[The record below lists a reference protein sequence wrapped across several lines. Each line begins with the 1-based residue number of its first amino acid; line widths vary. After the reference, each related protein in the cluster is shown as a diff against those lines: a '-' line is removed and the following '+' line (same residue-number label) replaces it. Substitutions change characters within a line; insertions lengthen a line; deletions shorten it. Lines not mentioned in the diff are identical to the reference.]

1 MTRTTSGFDP
11 IPAAHAPVRRI
22 GLREHLWMGMQ
33 NTAIARIDYA
43 ERGDLLAV
51 LYTCRVAHLPLDM
64 IT

>member
-1 MTRTTSGFDP
+1 MTVVLD
-11 IPAAHAPVRRI
+11 I
-22 GLREHLWMGMQ
+22 GAREHLWMGMQ

-43 ERGDLLAV
+43 ERGDLLAL